1 MNRDYQREA
10 AGEVARTEGMR
21 RWIAA
26 RIDQIHANLTAHDV
40 LRRNGVNLKQGASE
54 REEQFSCPFHGKDN
68 KPSARVY
75 PSSAR
80 GASHVWCYVCQEKGW
95 DCITLWKK
103 FSGFE
108 GRFTALLAQIERD
121 FGLPTPEAPPAG
133 VEEPDDTESDEL
145 AEMFEICE
153 RRLKSAKGAFDMRGY
168 LTVGS
173 VLDKLYSGVE
183 NGQVT
188 PQAAKGA
195 LQRVLDKIGEKKR
208 SCLGG

>member
-1 MNRDYQREA
+1 MSRDYQKEA
-10 AGEVARTEGMR
+10 RSEVDRNDAMR
-21 RWIAA
+21 RWVTA
-26 RIDQIHANLTAHDV
+26 RIDQIHAQVTAHDV
-40 LRRNGVNLKQGASE
+40 LRRNGVNLKQGGSQ

-80 GASHVWCYVCQEKGW
+80 GPSHVWCYVCQEKGW

-121 FGLPTPEAPPAG
+121 FGLAIPEAPPAG
-133 VEEPDDTESDEL
+133 YEEPDDEPDEL
-145 AEMFEICE
+145 PGLFEICE
-153 RRLKSAKGAFDMRGY
+153 RRLRGAKAAFDMKGY

-173 VLDKLYSGVE
+173 VLDKLYTALESGQMPRE
-183 NGQVT
+183 
-188 PQAAKGA
+188 QAKAQ
-195 LQRVLDKIGEKKR
+195 LQKVLDKIGEKER
-208 SCLGG
+208 ACPGG